1 MVPLVAGERNVSV
14 FRKMPLFLLHGVL
27 AKRNRVDCLQKFR
40 WQQHIHVLCQIPPA
54 QIIQIVD
61 VWLKYEIVDV
71 GRKLLELLRRCQ
83 LEGRCLHRLQ
93 QFPVLRGEGSHR
105 RPHFG

>member
-1 MVPLVAGERNVSV
+1 MVPLVAGERNISV
-14 FRKMPLFLLHGVL
+14 FRKMALFLLHGVL
-27 AKRNRVDCLQKFR
+27 AKRNRVDCFQKFR
-40 WQQHIHVLCQIPPA
+40 EQQHIHVLCQIPPA

-61 VWLKYEIVDV
+61 VGLKYEIVNV
-71 GRKLLELLRRCQ
+71 GRKLLERLQRCQ

>member
-1 MVPLVAGERNVSV
+1 MHPLVAGERNISV
-14 FRKMPLFLLHGVL
+14 FRKMALFLLHGVL
-27 AKRNRVDCLQKFR
+27 AKRNGIDRTQKLR
-40 WQQHIHVLCQIPPA
+40 GQQHIHVLRQIPPP

-71 GRKLLELLRRCQ
+71 GRKLLELLRHCQ
-83 LEGRCLHRLQ
+83 LERRGLHRRQHL
-93 QFPVLRGEGSHR
+93 PVLRGEGSHR